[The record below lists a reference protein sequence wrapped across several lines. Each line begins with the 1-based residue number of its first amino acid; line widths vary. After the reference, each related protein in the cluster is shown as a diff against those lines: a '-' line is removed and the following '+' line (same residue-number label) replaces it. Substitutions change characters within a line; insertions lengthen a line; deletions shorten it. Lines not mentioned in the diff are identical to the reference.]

1 MREGAPVNK
10 RSWKS
15 KYIQK
20 KKKTTKKGS
29 QIEELFS
36 IQYFPIL
43 QSIIRGQRK
52 PKTYS

>member
-20 KKKTTKKGS
+20 KKKQPKRAAKLKS
-29 QIEELFS
+29 SSVFNISL
-36 IQYFPIL
+36 YF
-43 QSIIRGQRK
+43 K
-52 PKTYS
+52 A

>member
-15 KYIQK
+15 KYIK
-20 KKKTTKKGS
+20 KKKGS

>member
-1 MREGAPVNK
+1 MREGATVNK

-15 KYIQK
+15 KNIQK
-20 KKKTTKKGS
+20 TLKKGS
-29 QIEELFS
+29 QIEEFFS
-36 IQYFPIL
+36 IQYFLIL